1 MGSRDAHAQSLGGF
15 YDSCA
20 PDFLY
25 FAPGYVGKDVRVGYS
40 AVHIGRPHCP
50 WLIIDV
56 YGAYGQDMYFNGQWA
71 YSQPSSSYQC
81 NGAKYSYVVARKADD
96 LLYWIV
102 GQGTAVGTWT
112 NWFGHQFCLWTLQS
126 DGTGPAKVDN
136 SPYDYYRL
144 LLRAWEGNA
153 YGNVERIPAGNF
165 GVNVP
170 PIP

>member
-1 MGSRDAHAQSLGGF
+1 MFRGIRGNGGGKIRPKETTMKRFFLMALIAAAGFTAMGSRDAHAQSLGGF

-25 FAPGYVGKDVRVGYS
+25 FAPGCVAKDVRVGYS

-126 DGTGPAKVDN
+126 DG
-136 SPYDYYRL
+136 
-144 LLRAWEGNA
+144 
-153 YGNVERIPAGNF
+153 
-165 GVNVP
+165 
-170 PIP
+170 